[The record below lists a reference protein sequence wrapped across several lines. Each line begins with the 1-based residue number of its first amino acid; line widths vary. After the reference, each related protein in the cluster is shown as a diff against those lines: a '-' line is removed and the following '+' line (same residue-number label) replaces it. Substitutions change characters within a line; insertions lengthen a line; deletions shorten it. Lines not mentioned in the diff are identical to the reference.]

1 MSMLTCVA
9 THRGCCRSHYKRTSA
24 SLLHEREQYFSEAE
38 EAKGCNTPAQFKL
51 LERSIGKA
59 TIANL
64 GAKIKNCESYGSDI
78 VLNRANKLLNTS
90 FFGSVQYKTCRCS
103 AITFNVINQAI

>member
-1 MSMLTCVA
+1 MSMVTRVA

-64 GAKIKNCESYGSDI
+64 GAKIKNCDSYGSDI

-103 AITFNVINQAI
+103 AITFNVIN